1 MKRGRYSVFWILELL
16 TIAVLAL
23 ILWLPI
29 QDYAL
34 REFKDWQ
41 RNPSPQ
47 TLKALQDKRQ
57 DEVRLR
63 LTAAVPFLALAAL
76 LAFRLFQSRAKPE
89 ASNSPRL

>member
-1 MKRGRYSVFWILELL
+1 MKRGWYSVFWILELL

-41 RNPSPQ
+41 RNPSPK

-63 LTAAVPFLALAAL
+63 LTAAVPLLALAAL
-76 LAFRLFQSRAKPE
+76 LAFRLFQSRTKAK
-89 ASNSPRL
+89 ASNSPCL

>member
-41 RNPSPQ
+41 RNPSPK

-76 LAFRLFQSRAKPE
+76 LAFRLFQSGAKSK
-89 ASNSPRL
+89 ASKSPRL

>member
-1 MKRGRYSVFWILELL
+1 MKRKLVPIFWILELL

-29 QDYAL
+29 QDYGL
-34 REFKDWQ
+34 REFENWQ

-47 TLKALQDKRQ
+47 TLKAFQDKRQ
-57 DEVRLR
+57 DEVLLR
-63 LTAAVPFLALAAL
+63 LAVAVPFMALAVL
-76 LAFRLFQSRAKPE
+76 LAFPLFQSRAKPE

>member
-1 MKRGRYSVFWILELL
+1 MKRGWYSIFWVLEIV
-16 TIAVLAL
+16 TIAGLAL

-41 RNPSPQ
+41 RNPSHQ

-63 LTAAVPFLALAAL
+63 LTAAVPFMALAVL
-76 LAFRLFQSRAKPE
+76 LAFPLFRSRPKPK

>member
-1 MKRGRYSVFWILELL
+1 MKRGWYSVFWILELL

-34 REFKDWQ
+34 RDFKDWQ
-41 RNPSPQ
+41 RNASPK

-76 LAFRLFQSRAKPE
+76 LAIRLFQSRAKPK
-89 ASNSPRL
+89 ALNSPRL

>member
-1 MKRGRYSVFWILELL
+1 MKRGWHNILWILELL

-23 ILWLPI
+23 ILVLPI

-47 TLKALQDKRQ
+47 KLKAFQDKRQ
-57 DEVRLR
+57 DEPRLR
-63 LTAAVPFLALAAL
+63 MTIAVPFIALAVL
-76 LAFRLFQSRAKPE
+76 LAFPLSRYRPKPKT
-89 ASNSPRL
+89 SN

>member
-1 MKRGRYSVFWILELL
+1 MKRGWYGVFWILELL

-41 RNPSPQ
+41 RNPSSQ

-63 LTAAVPFLALAAL
+63 LTAAVPFLALAVL
-76 LAFRLFQSRAKPE
+76 LAFRLFQFRAKPK